1 MRRCS
6 IGTLASYSPIVL
18 IHITINRECNMHM
31 LTNIEHGCDF
41 KIIQFSN
48 AQFFG
53 SIHIQ
58 RKPADHG
65 VVVVVRPHAIS
76 TVRYRS
82 KDLSML

>member
-1 MRRCS
+1 
-6 IGTLASYSPIVL
+6 
-18 IHITINRECNMHM
+18 M

-58 RKPADHG
+58 RKPADH